1 MKCLL
6 FISLFFYTIL
16 LLKIKIKESF
26 TNNLV
31 YQDKPDDTQF
41 YACHDYSF
49 RGLGNTNYKIIKNKI
64 NHISG
69 SMIREVKSYEKY

>member
-6 FISLFFYTIL
+6 FISLVFYTIL

-31 YQDKPDDTQF
+31 YPDKPDDTQF

-49 RGLGNTNYKIIKNKI
+49 RGLGNTNYKIIKHFTLFSFFDCI
-64 NHISG
+64 TD
-69 SMIREVKSYEKY
+69 